1 MVLSMLLRK
10 NHLLRCWGWPSLL
23 NWIGAP
29 TLSPLLKLPPKKLEL
44 WLVLWSLFLLRLLCV
59 SINPLYAHVL
69 EYCCHVWAGAPSC
82 YMEMLDKLQKT
93 NLQDCWSFT
102 CCFSWTLD
110 SPSKCGQLKSSIG
123 IALVDNFQNWLNW
136 FHFLFLAGGLLVVW

>member
-69 EYCCHVWAGAPSC
+69 EYCCHVWAGAPNARQATKNEFAGLLVLHLLLLLNPWLTV
-82 YMEMLDKLQKT
+82 EMWPTKV
-93 NLQDCWSFT
+93 F
-102 CCFSWTLD
+102 
-110 SPSKCGQLKSSIG
+110 SIG